1 MRYFELF
8 IKKLIEIRNKKA
20 RLRAKSSYSTWV
32 ILENKTRKLSKK
44 ELDAYYL
51 WENER
56 KLQCQ
61 KSN

>member
-8 IKKLIEIRNKKA
+8 IRKLIEIRNTKA

-32 ILENKTRKLSKK
+32 ILENKTRKLSQE

-51 WENER
+51 
-56 KLQCQ
+56 
-61 KSN
+61 